1 MFKLIGILAYS
12 YSDVATIMENATI
25 VNVKEVGNI
34 TYYKISINKA
44 NYIDIGTYTLSSDM
58 SFKEIADIITID

>member
-1 MFKLIGILAYS
+1 MAVCRQLEKAGVI
-12 YSDVATIMENATI
+12 ENADAL
-25 VNVKEVGNI
+25 VQ
-34 TYYKISINKA
+34 YLADINKA